1 MTALNSD
8 VSADSDP
15 DWVRWVQSVLR
26 VGGFLTTLSGR
37 RHVVYATQDSPI
49 SYEQMLALD
58 ENNPRRGVMKMV
70 MDQLPTVRPLQLD
83 IHPCLLLDLKPL
95 SLMKQAPER
104 RLPEMQTVYIAL
116 VSAKGLIKLG
126 NACFA

>member
-1 MTALNSD
+1 MQRRPSTEAVGGACAGQTQERITTALNSD

-15 DWVRWVQSVLR
+15 EWVRWVQSVLR

-70 MDQLPTVRPLQLD
+70 LDQLPNVRP
-83 IHPCLLLDLKPL
+83 
-95 SLMKQAPER
+95 
-104 RLPEMQTVYIAL
+104 QT
-116 VSAKGLIKLG
+116 STPKTGL
-126 NACFA
+126 